1 MKSKTKSRGK
11 NVFSK
16 TVLKNLEQSLSS
28 EYGNEKAD
36 LIFEKASSILY
47 NELNNLSDKGNKVVR
62 KHISDFILPGFACYK
77 ALKELGINSDE
88 AFNFVSKEI
97 NKTAAAKGNL

>member
-36 LIFEKASSILY
+36 LIFEKASSILN
-47 NELNNLSDKGNKVVR
+47 NELNNLIVQS
-62 KHISDFILPGFACYK
+62 F
-77 ALKELGINSDE
+77 
-88 AFNFVSKEI
+88 
-97 NKTAAAKGNL
+97 KTQNQNWCGEV